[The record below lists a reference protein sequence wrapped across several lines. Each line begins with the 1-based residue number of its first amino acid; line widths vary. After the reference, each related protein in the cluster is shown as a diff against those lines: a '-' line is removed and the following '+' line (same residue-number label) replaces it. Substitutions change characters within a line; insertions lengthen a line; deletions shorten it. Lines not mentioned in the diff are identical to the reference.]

1 MACQWET
8 GVDLIPLVRDLCRL
22 MCSDKCFLSEAIG
35 HADGPIKK
43 KKVFK
48 WIRDI
53 SVKAT
58 CVMSQMWSADSVEE
72 CFKSFRLGQEDNIFS
87 LFPIATSKPLDKCLI
102 LSQVIIWSCLN
113 EECQECLL
121 ENLQSAERGT
131 ASIDEMW
138 AWLHCFTI
146 AISSTVRHVR
156 SKILKRQKSNA
167 QFEYFIIEYLIA
179 ATTIPITIRGLSSP
193 DFDSSL
199 STNTSRTINDSHDIS
214 DISCVHKMTTEFCEY
229 LNREDPAP
237 NEIALNALDLFKYGY
252 KYSLPLIGP
261 LDVDFISYAKDS
273 IQREKDK
280 NKNPNPKQV
289 PAEASLPHQTEK
301 NNNTTEKVIPD
312 TKEENAKEDRKRKK
326 ENTEKGKKNTKQKK
340 IKHNNE
346 ENTEK
351 GKKNT
356 KRKKIKH
363 KDGVTPGA
371 DEKKSQFPETLPMIN
386 TFIHDVTTAIIQ
398 PYRLQDEW
406 HTNEETTARKLLK
419 REVSDSER
427 TNFKMLVVYLMIMV
441 DPNKNGN
448 LCRKVLRHFF
458 SEVED
463 KMGSSRIDR
472 DFASFYCLIKDTK
485 LFQFEL
491 MAKFLDM
498 EVSTIAAL
506 NIWEVKFQ
514 DLDTKGQCE

>member
-1 MACQWET
+1 MARQWET

-53 SVKAT
+53 SGKAT
-58 CVMSQMWSADSVEE
+58 CVMSQMWSTDSVEE

-156 SKILKRQKSNA
+156 SKIPKRKKSNA
-167 QFEYFIIEYLIA
+167 QIEYFIIEYLIA
-179 ATTIPITIRGLSSP
+179 ATTIPITIGGLSSP

-237 NEIALNALDLFKYGY
+237 NEIALNALDLFKYGS

-261 LDVDFISYAKDS
+261 LDVDFISYAKVS
-273 IQREKDK
+273 VQREKDK
-280 NKNPNPKQV
+280 NPNPKKV
-289 PAEASLPHQTEK
+289 PAVASLPHQTEK

-340 IKHNNE
+340 IKHNNK

-356 KRKKIKH
+356 KHQKMKH

-386 TFIHDVTTAIIQ
+386 TFIRDVLPPLSFNHIAFTMNGT
-398 PYRLQDEW
+398 PM
-406 HTNEETTARKLLK
+406 RKLLQ
-419 REVSDSER
+419 
-427 TNFKMLVVYLMIMV
+427 
-441 DPNKNGN
+441 
-448 LCRKVLRHFF
+448 
-458 SEVED
+458 
-463 KMGSSRIDR
+463 GS
-472 DFASFYCLIKDTK
+472 Y
-485 LFQFEL
+485 
-491 MAKFLDM
+491 
-498 EVSTIAAL
+498 
-506 NIWEVKFQ
+506 
-514 DLDTKGQCE
+514 

>member
-22 MCSDKCFLSEAIG
+22 LSADKCFLSEAIG
-35 HADGPIKK
+35 HGGGPIQK

-53 SVKAT
+53 TAKAT
-58 CVMSQMWSADSVEE
+58 CVLSPMWPSATVEE

-87 LFPIATSKPLDKCLI
+87 LFPIPASKPLDKYLI
-102 LSQVIIWSCLN
+102 LSQVVIWSCLN
-113 EECQECLL
+113 EDCQECIL

-138 AWLHCFTI
+138 SWLHCFTI

-156 SKILKRQKSNA
+156 SKIPKRKKSNA
-167 QFEYFIIEYLIA
+167 QIEYFIIEYLIA
-179 ATTIPITIRGLSSP
+179 ATNIPITIRGLSSP

-261 LDVDFISYAKDS
+261 LDVDFISYAKVS
-273 IQREKDK
+273 VQREKDK
-280 NKNPNPKQV
+280 NPNPKKV
-289 PAEASLPHQTEK
+289 PAVASLPHQTEK

-340 IKHNNE
+340 IKHNNK

-356 KRKKIKH
+356 KHQKMKH
-363 KDGVTPGA
+363 KDGVTPGL
-371 DEKKSQFPETLPMIN
+371 DEKKSQFPESLPMIN
-386 TFIHDVTTAIIQ
+386 TFIRDVTTAIIQ

-448 LCRKVLRHFF
+448 LCRKVLQHFF
-458 SEVED
+458 SEIED
-463 KMGSSRIDR
+463 KMGSSRTDR

-491 MAKFLDM
+491 MANFIDM

-506 NIWEVKFQ
+506 NIWGVKFQ
-514 DLDTKGQCE
+514 DLHTNGQCE